1 VLPRGLLGAIEAY
14 EAADASERA
23 SVDRIR
29 ELLRTRADP
38 FTRGHPEHV
47 TASAVVAHPAS
58 GRFLLVRHRRLERW
72 LQPGGHIEAQDASTL
87 DAARRE
93 ALEETGV
100 EGLEAPFGD
109 RILDVD
115 VHTIPPKSALPGHV
129 HYDVRH
135 LLTAVERAESSP
147 APEVL
152 AGAWLSIDE
161 AVARGADES
170 LLRALRKAVRLLES
184 QRVNRP
190 ARPRTPPGEAE

>member
-1 VLPRGLLGAIEAY
+1 MLPRGLLGAIEAY
-14 EAADASERA
+14 EASDPSELA
-23 SVDRIR
+23 SVGRIR

-38 FTRGHPEHV
+38 FTRDNPEHV

-72 LQPGGHIEAQDASTL
+72 LQPGGHVESEDASTL

-100 EGLEAPFGD
+100 EGLAAPFGE

-115 VHTIPPKSALPGHV
+115 VHTIPPKGTLAGHV
-129 HYDVRH
+129 HFDVRH
-135 LLTAVERAESSP
+135 LLTAVEQSESRP

-152 AGAWLSIDE
+152 AAAWFSVDE
-161 AVARGADES
+161 ALAQGADES
-170 LLRALRKAVRLLES
+170 LARALRKALRLLGS

-190 ARPRTPPGEAE
+190 ARRRRSEGSE